1 MEILIANATPT
12 PAPHFAGPGDIG
24 FGKIFTPHMFQMR
37 YAADRGWHDAEIMP
51 FHNLELHP
59 ATSFI
64 HYGASIFEGLKAYK
78 REDGK
83 ISLFRPDMNFKRMN
97 ASARRLCMP
106 EVDGEF
112 CIKALKELIR
122 LDREWVP
129 TWPGTTLYL
138 RPAMFADDPTL
149 GIHVSP
155 TYFFFIIMSPVGS
168 YFDSRS
174 LKLWVEEECVRATH
188 GGTGASKAAGNYAGS
203 LLAAERALK
212 KGYSQVLWL
221 DAHEHQ
227 YVEEVGAMNIFFVLN
242 GEVVTPQLGDTILNG
257 VTRDSVLRLCE
268 LNNIPSSE
276 RKVSIGEIL
285 NGLKV
290 GTCTEVFGAGTAAVI
305 SPISYLGY
313 RDQEYRVGNGTPGPI
328 AKKLLENLLDIQFG
342 KKLGPSGWSIPV
354 D

>member
-1 MEILIANATPT
+1 MELLIANATPA
-12 PAPHFAGPGDIG
+12 PPPHFAGPGDIG

-37 YAADRGWHDAEIMP
+37 YAADHGWHDAEIVP
-51 FHNLELHP
+51 LHNLELHP

-64 HYGASIFEGLKAYK
+64 HYGASIFEGLKAY
-78 REDGK
+78 RRDDGK
-83 ISLFRPDMNFKRMN
+83 ILLFRPDMNFKRMN

-168 YFDSRS
+168 YFTSGN
-174 LKLWVEEECVRATH
+174 LKLWVEEECTRASL
-188 GGTGASKAAGNYAGS
+188 GGTGESKAAGNYAGS
-203 LLAAERALK
+203 LLAAERAQK

-221 DAHEHQ
+221 DGKEHK

-242 GEVVTPQLGDTILNG
+242 GEVVTPLLTGTILNG
-257 VTRDSVLRLCE
+257 VTRDSILRLCE
-268 LNNIPSSE
+268 RDAIPSTE
-276 RKVSIGEIL
+276 RKVTIDEVL
-285 NGLKV
+285 RGLKD
-290 GTCTEVFGAGTAAVI
+290 GTCTEIFGAGTAAVI
-305 SPISYLGY
+305 SPVSHLGY
-313 RDQEYRVGNGTPGPI
+313 RESEYRVGDGSTGPM
-328 AKKLLENLLDIQFG
+328 ATKLLKNLLNIQFG
-342 KKLGPSGWSIPV
+342 RKIGPKGWSVSI

>member
-1 MEILIANATPT
+1 MITNET
-12 PAPHFAGPGDIG
+12 PAPEPHFAGPGDFG
-24 FGKIFTPHMFQMR
+24 FGKIFTPHMFQMQ
-37 YAADRGWHDAEIMP
+37 YDPDHGWHDAKIVP

-64 HYGASIFEGLKAYK
+64 HYGASIFEGLKAY
-78 REDGK
+78 RRDDGK
-83 ISLFRPDMNFKRMN
+83 IFLFRPDMNFKRMN

-122 LDREWVP
+122 IDHEWVP
-129 TWPGTTLYL
+129 KWPGTSLYL

-168 YFDSRS
+168 YFDGRA
-174 LKLWVEEECVRATH
+174 LKLWVEEACVRATP

-221 DAHEHQ
+221 DAHEHR

-242 GEVVTPQLGDTILNG
+242 GEVVTPQLTDTILNG
-257 VTRDSVLRLCE
+257 VTRDSILRICE
-268 LNNIPSSE
+268 RDQILATE
-276 RKVSIGEIL
+276 RKVTITEVIK
-285 NGLKV
+285 GLKD
-290 GTCTEVFGAGTAAVI
+290 GTCTEIFGAGTAAVI
-305 SPISYLGY
+305 SPVSHLGY
-313 RDQEYRVGNGTPGPI
+313 RNIEYQIGGGMAGPV
-328 AKKLLENLLDIQFG
+328 ATKLLKTLLDIQFG
-342 KKLGPSGWSIPV
+342 KKDGPQGWSLSI